1 MLIFFNLLIRKCTS
15 QVSRKHHTL
24 LDKRFSTNKIIE
36 KHLLLVKKRTF
47 AVKLLGMELI
57 NKSFRDCTLT
67 FMDKTFKMRQI
78 QEVAPM
84 KDWLNIPNE
93 ISDFE
98 RESLLFYQEGLAF
111 NVYSW
116 NEHELKKHFIG
127 PIFTL
132 VDFSSYE
139 FNHFSQREV
148 SGQVDNY
155 FLSGKPDGMVASGRR
170 EPEQPYFAFQE
181 YKKELD
187 PNGDPAGQALAAM
200 LVGQMMEEKPQVMY
214 GCYVV
219 GSIWKFIALG
229 TDRKYSLSTDYS
241 ALDDDIF
248 DIFRILK
255 NLKNIVVERTSV
267 A

>member
-1 MLIFFNLLIRKCTS
+1 
-15 QVSRKHHTL
+15 
-24 LDKRFSTNKIIE
+24 
-36 KHLLLVKKRTF
+36 
-47 AVKLLGMELI
+47 
-57 NKSFRDCTLT
+57 
-67 FMDKTFKMRQI
+67 MDKAFKMRQI
-78 QEVAPM
+78 
-84 KDWLNIPNE
+84 KDIPPLIEWLNTPNE

-98 RESLLFYQEGLAF
+98 REVLVFYQNGLNF

-116 NEHELKKHFIG
+116 NEVELTKHFIG
-127 PIFTL
+127 PIFSM
-132 VDFSSYE
+132 VKFSSYE

-187 PNGDPAGQALAAM
+187 PNGDPVGQALAAM
-200 LVGQMMEEKPQVMY
+200 LVGQAMEDEPKVMY

-219 GSIWKFIALG
+219 GSIWKFIVLDVDK
-229 TDRKYSLSTDYS
+229 TYSLSNGYE
-241 ALDDDIF
+241 ALNDDIF

-255 NLKNIVVERTSV
+255 NLKDIVIERTSV
-267 A
+267 LEIV

>member
-1 MLIFFNLLIRKCTS
+1 
-15 QVSRKHHTL
+15 
-24 LDKRFSTNKIIE
+24 
-36 KHLLLVKKRTF
+36 
-47 AVKLLGMELI
+47 MELI

-67 FMDKTFKMRQI
+67 FMDKTFKMRQVL
-78 QEVAPM
+78 EVPPM
-84 KDWLNIPNE
+84 KDWLNTANE

-98 RESLLFYQEGLAF
+98 QQALLYYQKSLRF
-111 NVYSW
+111 NVHNW
-116 NEHELKKHFIG
+116 NENELNEHFIG
-127 PIFTL
+127 PVFTL

-148 SGQVDNY
+148 SGQVDNF
-155 FLSGKPDGMVASGRR
+155 FLSGKPDSMVASGRR

-200 LVGQMMEEKPQVMY
+200 LVGQTMEENPNVMY

-219 GSIWKFIALG
+219 GSIWKFIVL
-229 TDRKYSLSTDYS
+229 DVDKKYSLSDGFE
-241 ALDDDIF
+241 ALNDDIF

-255 NLKNIVVERTSV
+255 NLKNIVLERTSMLATV
-267 A
+267 